1 MAGKKV
7 SHAALGVNVTPAEN
21 GGALVANVVADGAAA
36 KAGLEQGDVI
46 TTVNGKTINDADD
59 LIGVIQSAKVG
70 DQVTVVFT
78 RNGAQKTVSAT
89 LAEAG

>member
-1 MAGKKV
+1 
-7 SHAALGVNVTPAEN
+7 
-21 GGALVANVVADGAAA
+21 VVPNGAAA

-46 TTVNGKTINDADD
+46 TTVQGKTINDADD
-59 LIGVIQSAKVG
+59 LIAVIQGSKVG
-70 DQVTVVFT
+70 DQVSIVFT